1 MTAPGTSVPWLTVV
15 GIGADGL
22 DGLTPA
28 TRRLVEDADVLVGGG
43 RHLAMADNPD
53 AERISWSDG
62 VGHGIEEIAARKGQR
77 VVVLATGEPL
87 WHGIGVT
94 LARRFGSEDMAVVP
108 HVGALSLAC
117 ARMLWPMQETVLA
130 SLHAP
135 KLETL
140 ALHLVPG
147 RRLVLLARDGTTP
160 AGVARLLAER
170 GYGTSR
176 MSVFENLGSPEEE
189 RRLDALA
196 RDWAAV
202 EVAPLNTIAV
212 ALEGGADAWVASR
225 AAGLPEALYQ
235 HDGKITKREV
245 RAATLA
251 RLDPLAGRL
260 LWDVGAGS
268 GAVGIEWMRAADRA
282 RAIAIESDPE
292 QRSRIALNAAALG
305 VPTLEV
311 VAGEAPAALAD
322 LADPPDAVF
331 VGGGV
336 AAPGVLEA
344 CCEALR
350 PHGVLVANAVTL
362 EAQQRLMTF
371 RENHGGE
378 LIRLSV
384 ARSGP
389 VGRLT
394 ALRPLIDVLQWAWTK
409 P

>member
-1 MTAPGTSVPWLTVV
+1 MSAPWLTVV

-22 DGLTPA
+22 DGLTPSA
-28 TRRLVEDADVLVGGG
+28 GRLIADAEVLVGGT
-43 RHLAMADNPD
+43 RHLEMAGNPA
-53 AERISWSDG
+53 AERICWSDG
-62 VGHGIEEIAARKGQR
+62 VGHGIEQIAARQGKR

-94 LARRFGSEDMAVVP
+94 LARRFGPDEMAVLP

-130 SLHAP
+130 SVHAP

-147 RRLVLLARDGTTP
+147 RRLVLLARDGKTP
-160 AGVARLLAER
+160 AEIAALLAER
-170 GYGTSR
+170 GYGESR
-176 MSVFENLGSPEEE
+176 LSVFENLGSPDE

-196 RDWAAV
+196 CDWQAD
-202 EVAPLNTIAV
+202 EVAPLNTVAV
-212 ALEGGADAWVASR
+212 ELVASADAWVASR
-225 AAGLPEALYQ
+225 APGLAEELYV

-251 RLDPLAGRL
+251 RLGPLAGRL

-268 GAVGIEWMRAADRA
+268 GAVGIEWMRAADHA
-282 RAIAIESDPE
+282 RAVAIESDPE
-292 QRSRIALNAAALG
+292 QRSRIALNASALG
-305 VPTLEV
+305 TPALEV
-311 VAGEAPAALAD
+311 VAGEAPEALAD
-322 LADPPDAVF
+322 LDGAPDAVF

-344 CCEALR
+344 CCAALK
-350 PHGVLVANAVTL
+350 PGGTLVANAVTL
-362 EAQQRLMTF
+362 EAQHRLMDF
-371 RENHGGE
+371 HARDGGE
-378 LIRLSV
+378 LIRMSV
-384 ARSGP
+384 ARSGA

-394 ALRPLIDVLQWAWTK
+394 ALRPLMDVLQWAWTK
-409 P
+409 R